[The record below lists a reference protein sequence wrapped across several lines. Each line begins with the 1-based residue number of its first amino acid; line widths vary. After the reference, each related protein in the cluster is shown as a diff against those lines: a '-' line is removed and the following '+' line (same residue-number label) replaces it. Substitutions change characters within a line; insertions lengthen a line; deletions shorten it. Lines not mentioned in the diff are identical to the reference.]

1 VHPAFPTPSV
11 FLGEK
16 FQHAS
21 GASRREIAKS
31 YPKFGRRCRQVTL
44 IVIPVIFG
52 VVKGF
57 GLPREDRIDG
67 RLRGRRRSQSS
78 GLNPFRNLPD
88 EPAL

>member
-1 VHPAFPTPSV
+1 MH
-11 FLGEK
+11 
-16 FQHAS
+16 HS

-44 IVIPVIFG
+44 IVIPAIFG

-67 RLRGRRRSQSS
+67 QPPRSPPKSIKRPQSI
-78 GLNPFRNLPD
+78 P
-88 EPAL
+88 EPAG